1 MLKALLLDLDETLLI
16 NPMGR
21 FIPAYFQA
29 LTRFLAGHVPAET
42 LIAELLAGTRAMD
55 GNDGGGATNEEA
67 FAAHFYPAV
76 GVARE
81 VLEPEFRRFYAE
93 AFPTLRALTRPH
105 PEARPLVEW
114 AFAAGLQVAIATNPL
129 FPLAAIE
136 ERLRWAGVPVSEFPY
151 DLITAFESMHATKSH
166 PAYYRE
172 VLERLGRVP
181 GECLMAGDDWAW
193 DIVPAAALGIRTFWI
208 GEPEAVPREP
218 GVVLDGAGPL
228 GELRRL
234 AVAGALT
241 GS

>member
-1 MLKALLLDLDETLLI
+1 MLKALLLDLDDTLLV
-16 NPMGR
+16 NPMER

-29 LTRFLAGHVPAET
+29 LTRFLAGHVPPET

-55 GNDGGGATNEEA
+55 GNDGTGPTNEET
-67 FAAHFYPAV
+67 FAAHFYAAV
-76 GVARE
+76 GVPRE

-105 PEARPLVEW
+105 PDARPLVEW
-114 AFAAGLQVAIATNPL
+114 AFASGLQVAIATNPL

-136 ERLRWAGVPVSEFPY
+136 ERLAWAGVPASEFPY
-151 DLITAFESMHATKSH
+151 HLITAYESMHATKSH

-172 VLERLGRVP
+172 VLERLGRKP

-208 GEPEAVPREP
+208 GEPEDVPCEP
-218 GVVLDGAGPL
+218 GVVLNGAGPL

-234 AVAGALT
+234 AVAGALA